1 MKNHSRSHSRKMN
14 IKHALR
20 KQKISRDVLGVD
32 YYDNLHQYSHN
43 KIHCSCPLC
52 RRKNWSLGDNSASQ
66 RSLRD
71 QRRLESMAQQAAEA

>member
-20 KQKISRDVLGVD
+20 KQKISREVFGHE

-52 RRKNWSLGDNSASQ
+52 RSKSWSLGDNSDAQKSTK
-66 RSLRD
+66 D
-71 QRRLESMAQQAAEA
+71 QRRLKSMSEQLAEA

>member
-20 KQKISRDVLGVD
+20 KRKIAREVLGFE

-43 KIHCSCPLC
+43 KIHCSCPMC
-52 RRKNWSLGDNSASQ
+52 RSKDWSLGNNSDGQ
-66 RSLRD
+66 RSMRD
-71 QRRLESMAQQAAEA
+71 RRQINSMTQQVAEV

>member
-20 KQKISRDVLGVD
+20 KRKIARDVLGFE

-43 KIHCSCPLC
+43 KIHCSCPMC
-52 RRKNWSLGDNSASQ
+52 RKKELGLGDNSDGQ

-71 QRRLESMAQQAAEA
+71 QKRINSMEEQEQET

>member
-20 KQKISRDVLGVD
+20 KQKISREVFGYE

-52 RRKNWSLGDNSASQ
+52 RNKSWSLGNNSDAQKSMK
-66 RSLRD
+66 D
-71 QRRLESMAQQAAEA
+71 QRRINSMTEQLAEA